1 MVHVAA
7 LLLEGEVVDPLP
19 LLRGA
24 ERQQRQDL
32 RLPALEEARAVRA
45 RADTHL
51 ALDRADLLRVATV
64 GPVLLDR
71 DLAAH
76 DLLVDRLGRALDEL
90 AREAVLHLRSFAVD
104 RRGTDRESEVDGLL
118 DPLEEQMP
126 LRGFQLLRV
135 LLRVGQRA
143 EVVAELVIDRPYRR
157 LEPDL
162 VDYLCKA
169 RADLRAAENVLL
181 ARVHRERRRE
191 LVRQLLD
198 DRARLPE
205 PRRPNPLADPVGDL
219 LLQLLRDLGIEVL
232 RFADLAAQVLL
243 RLTEPDD
250 LAVGELERV
259 EQHVLRDLLRARLD
273 HRQSVLRS
281 DDDQV
286 ERRVLE
292 RRQRRVDD
300 ELLVDPADAHCA
312 DRSEERHRRDHQR
325 RRGAVDAEDV
335 VRGDHVRREDGR
347 NHLHLVLEAL
357 RPERPDRAVDHAS
370 GENRALA
377 RPTLALEEAAGDLA
391 RGVHALL
398 DVDRQRE
405 EVRAFARLHP
415 ADGRR
420 EHHRL
425 ARADDDRAVCL
436 LGELAALECDL
447 GVADRD

>member
-1 MVHVAA
+1 M
-7 LLLEGEVVDPLP
+7 
-19 LLRGA
+19 R
-24 ERQQRQDL
+24 
-32 RLPALEEARAVRA
+32 
-45 RADTHL
+45 
-51 ALDRADLLRVATV
+51 
-64 GPVLLDR
+64 
-71 DLAAH
+71 AH

-90 AREAVLHLRSFAVD
+90 AREAVLDLRRVTVD
-104 RRGTDRESEVDGLL
+104 GRGTDREPEVAGLL

-126 LRGFQLLRV
+126 LRGLQLLRV

-143 EVVAELVIDRPYRR
+143 EVVAELLENRPDDR
-157 LEPDL
+157 LEADL
-162 VDYLCKA
+162 VEDLREA
-169 RADLRAAENVLL
+169 RLDLRATEDVLL

-198 DRARLPE
+198 DGARLAE
-205 PRRPNPLADPVGDL
+205 PGLLDPLADPVGDL

-232 RFADLAAQVLL
+232 RLADLAAQILL
-243 RLTEPDD
+243 RLAEPDD
-250 LAVGELERV
+250 LAVRELERF
-259 EQHVLRDLLRARLD
+259 EQHVLRDLLRAGLD
-273 HRQSVLRS
+273 HRQAVLRA

-286 ERRVLE
+286 ERRLLE

-300 ELLVDPADAHCA
+300 ELLIDPADAHCA

-335 VRGDHVRREDGR
+335 VRGDHVRREDGPD
-347 NHLHLVLEAL
+347 HLHLVLEAL

-370 GENRALA
+370 GQDRALA
-377 RPTLALEEAAGDLA
+377 RAAFALEEAAGDLP

-425 ARADDDRAVCL
+425 AGADDDRAVRL